1 MGRWLT
7 TIKLSAEGLGVFA
20 AGTWLVDHFLFDW
33 LVRYLDGYGI
43 HEADLIATVSSY
55 VLPALISIAIVLFTY
70 RLVKRGN
77 GEDLMETRND
87 IKSPNAGRETLVV
100 GAIPARLQTED
111 FSKVHARIRVLV
123 SEGNELIR
131 SYTNLRNDPAYVV
144 KFAAWLTEVDQ
155 INKQIF
161 TDRSNVFRTEI
172 ARAIGKSPSEGDAY
186 RKMEIVQPMLKR
198 LSDAIDAGSLPL

>member
-70 RLVKRGN
+70 QLVKRGN

-131 SYTNLRNDPAYVV
+131 SYT
-144 KFAAWLTEVDQ
+144 KFSQRPRLCGQVRRMAH
-155 INKQIF
+155 
-161 TDRSNVFRTEI
+161 RSGSNQQADI
-172 ARAIGKSPSEGDAY
+172 YGSI
-186 RKMEIVQPMLKR
+186 QR
-198 LSDAIDAGSLPL
+198 LSDRDRSRYWQEPKRGRRL

>member
-70 RLVKRGN
+70 QLVKRGN

-100 GAIPARLQTED
+100 GAIPAD
-111 FSKVHARIRVLV
+111 SKPRTFQRFTRASGCLSVRATSLFGRTRI
-123 SEGNELIR
+123 
-131 SYTNLRNDPAYVV
+131 
-144 KFAAWLTEVDQ
+144 FATTPLMWSSSPHGSQ
-155 INKQIF
+155 KWINRQADIYG
-161 TDRSNVFRTEI
+161 SI
-172 ARAIGKSPSEGDAY
+172 
-186 RKMEIVQPMLKR
+186 QR
-198 LSDAIDAGSLPL
+198 LSDRDRSRYWQEPKRGRRL